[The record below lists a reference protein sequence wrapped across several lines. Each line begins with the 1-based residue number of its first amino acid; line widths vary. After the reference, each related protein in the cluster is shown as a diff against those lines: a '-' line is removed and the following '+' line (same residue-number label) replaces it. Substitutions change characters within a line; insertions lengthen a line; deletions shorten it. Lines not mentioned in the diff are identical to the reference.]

1 MKSLPH
7 ILATLSL
14 AFTMQAWAD
23 EPKEATIDWQSPAA
37 ISTLIE
43 FKLDAVNGEITYGPN
58 FAYSDKTLL
67 DNFSEIYLVRAI
79 DHQGEDQYILYITA
93 QYNDEDWRSYKNA
106 KLKNGAQPVKLVS
119 LSTDMNVCPEAS
131 CRYEERMAIPLSMI
145 NFFDSANMG
154 MNLTIDGKS
163 SYNIALPSSYFR
175 AILDAAP
182 EEELYDNLPTQDQS
196 I

>member
-1 MKSLPH
+1 MKLLSQLTAVFA
-7 ILATLSL
+7 LALSL
-14 AFTMQAWAD
+14 QVSAD
-23 EPKEATIDWQSPAA
+23 EPREASIDWQSSAD

-58 FAYSDKTLL
+58 FAYSDKALL

-79 DHQGEDQYILYITA
+79 DHQGQDQYVLYITA
-93 QYNDEDWRSYKNA
+93 QYNDKDWRSYKNA
-106 KLKNGAQPVKLVS
+106 KLKNGAQPIKLVS

-154 MNLTIDGKS
+154 MNLTIDGNS

-182 EEELYDNLPTQDQS
+182 EEELYDNLPAQDQS